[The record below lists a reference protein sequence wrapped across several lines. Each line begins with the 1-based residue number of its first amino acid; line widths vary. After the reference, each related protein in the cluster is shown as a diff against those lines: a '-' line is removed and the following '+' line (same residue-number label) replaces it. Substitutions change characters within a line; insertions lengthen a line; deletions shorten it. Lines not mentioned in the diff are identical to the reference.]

1 MRRRGTVLFCG
12 LIAAT
17 AFCSVLA
24 HAQTSIP
31 PEIAVPVLPAPI
43 PSGGLAQPSPG
54 VIQPPSQLFEA
65 SPYGQL
71 VPVVM
76 PDPLPDW
83 PRWYAGAT
91 GLVMTRTLPSGAAT
105 SVLPGHGVVLT
116 TSNAGATW
124 PGGVDLHVGRWFG
137 AYQEHAIEAVYWGVY
152 NMGATGSVTDPGNHL
167 QAIPQAPGVTVGGSP
182 ASSFLQ
188 NARSQEISRNDLVN
202 DVEINWVYAPMGR
215 PEFFN
220 EGDGPVTL
228 TWLAGFRFFELQD
241 ILNYSSL
248 AGTVPA
254 GAAFGVNGG
263 ANQLGLNIATNNN
276 IYGAQIG
283 GKADWHLLPKLRLS
297 LVKKFMIGG
306 NSITDT
312 SSMATGNGV
321 GATFA
326 GGAPV
331 QVRSTASTFSYL
343 GSLDAGL
350 AWDVTRRWSLSLGYR
365 VVGVGNIA
373 QSDPAWPTSVT
384 SPSSLSHINAAGST
398 FVHGGFAGFEGRY

>member
-1 MRRRGTVLFCG
+1 MGGGGPVLFCG

-17 AFCSVLA
+17 AFCSVPA
-24 HAQTSIP
+24 SAQTSIP
-31 PEIAVPVLPAPI
+31 PEIAALVLPAPI
-43 PSGGLAQPSPG
+43 PSGGLTQPSPS
-54 VIQPPSQLFEA
+54 VVQPPSQLFEA
-65 SPYGQL
+65 LPYGQF

-152 NMGATGSVTDPGNHL
+152 NMGATGSVTDSGNHL
-167 QAIPQAPGVTVGGSP
+167 QAIPQAPGVMVGGSS
-182 ASSFLQ
+182 ASAFLQ

-202 DVEINWVYAPMGR
+202 DFEINWVYAPMGR
-215 PEFFN
+215 PELFN
-220 EGDGPVTL
+220 EGDGPVTF

-254 GAAFGVNGG
+254 GATFGVNGG
-263 ANQLGLNIATNNN
+263 ANQLGLNIVTNNN

-321 GATFA
+321 VATFA

-331 QVRSTASTFSYL
+331 QVYSTASTFSYL

-350 AWDVTRRWSLSLGYR
+350 AWDVTRHWSLSLGYR

-384 SPSSLSHINAAGST
+384 SPSSLSHINTAGST
-398 FVHGGFAGFEGRY
+398 FVHGGFAGLEGRY